1 MTPIFIAGMRG
12 TGKRT
17 AATKLGDVAE
27 VIDAEYLQYRAAALI
42 EPDMASEDRAA
53 WQFWTG
59 DRLKRMPKVLND
71 VFVSKHGSDTPPAS
85 FLVVNAAILVKDWY
99 FAPLAA
105 VLAVRRPSIDWS
117 AARYLVLD
125 YTPEEIHARTL
136 GQDGPADRKPT
147 LESVQETA
155 RSYREHHALQSFV
168 PWQLIQSPG
177 QLDEILRDVCEDQG

>member
-1 MTPIFIAGMRG
+1 MTPVFIAGMRA

-17 AATKLGDVAE
+17 AAMKFGDLAE
-27 VIDAEYLQYRAAALI
+27 VIDAEYLQYRTAALI
-42 EPDMASEDRAA
+42 EPDMASEERAA

-59 DRLKRMPKVLND
+59 DRLKRLPKVLND

-105 VLAVRRPSIDWS
+105 VLAVRRPNIDWS

-125 YTPEEIHARTL
+125 YAPEEIHARTV
-136 GQDGPADRKPT
+136 GQQGPGERMPT
-147 LESVQETA
+147 LESIQETA

-168 PWQLIQSPG
+168 PWQLIQAPEL
-177 QLDEILRDVCEDQG
+177 LDEILSDLCEDQG